1 MSSEPRARYQ
11 SRELDRFQR
20 DFEDLFDRFLGGR
33 GAGEPRTKGGPVLE
47 SFIEAGKLIVRAD
60 LPGIDPKEVEVTVDG
75 DHLTIRGKR
84 ESSREET
91 GRDYTHREIYYGS
104 FERTIQL
111 PEGVKT
117 DDIKASYHDG
127 VLELT
132 IPIPEHAKAHKVPIE
147 IVSKS

>member
-1 MSSEPRARYQ
+1 MPKETPARYQ
-11 SRELDRFQR
+11 LRELDRFQR

-33 GAGEPRTKGGPVLE
+33 RVGERQARSGPMLE
-47 SFIEAGKLIVRAD
+47 SFVEAGNLIVRAD
-60 LPGIDPKEVEVTVDG
+60 LPGIDPKDVEVMVNG
-75 DHLTIRGKR
+75 DHLTIRAKR
-84 ESSREET
+84 ERSQEET

-117 DDIKASYHDG
+117 DDIKASYKHG

-132 IPIPEHAKAHKVPIE
+132 IPVPEHAKARKVPIE
-147 IVSKS
+147 VVNKS